1 MRPQEEPEVR
11 PQEEPEARPRHAS
24 TSSEGTL
31 ESIEDS
37 EEITAEDLDIEISKK
52 VSKSPKET
60 FYFYQSSDGQ
70 PIYLH
75 ALNVQ
80 MLVHEYGSLENCPK
94 KIRGKIMEK
103 DNTSMSEVLRNRLRY
118 LRHMPLT
125 SIFEVCIIVFSEY

>member
-1 MRPQEEPEVR
+1 MRPQEEPEV
-11 PQEEPEARPRHAS
+11 RPRHAS

-37 EEITAEDLDIEISKK
+37 EEITAVDLDIEISKK

-125 SIFEVCIIVFSEY
+125 SIFEVRIIVF